1 MKTENGM
8 NRQPPEERAKD
19 LGRYAKARM
28 KKTIKGRIGIKTR
41 IILSTILATITLISL
56 RAVVYILK
64 TWQYSK
70 IAKNSKA
77 RMEELEKLEKE
88 GIIKT
93 VVIDL
98 QNEKYRVRNPS
109 DFNGLII
116 DGEKYNDLTSWF
128 IKKREGLYIIGKQ
141 ENYIIKLL
149 INKN

>member
-1 MKTENGM
+1 MS
-8 NRQPPEERAKD
+8 D
-19 LGRYAKARM
+19 D
-28 KKTIKGRIGIKTR
+28 TI
-41 IILSTILATITLISL
+41 IILSAILATITLISL

-77 RMEELEKLEKE
+77 RMEELEKLEE
-88 GIIKT
+88 AGVIKT

-98 QNEKYRVRNPS
+98 EN
-109 DFNGLII
+109 
-116 DGEKYNDLTSWF
+116 EKYNDLTSWF

>member
-1 MKTENGM
+1 MSDDT
-8 NRQPPEERAKD
+8 
-19 LGRYAKARM
+19 
-28 KKTIKGRIGIKTR
+28 
-41 IILSTILATITLISL
+41 IILLSAILATITLISL
-56 RAVVYILK
+56 RAIVYIVK

-77 RMEELEKLEKE
+77 RMEELEKLEE
-88 GIIKT
+88 AGIIKT

-98 QNEKYRVRNPS
+98 ENEKYRVRNPS

>member
-1 MKTENGM
+1 M
-8 NRQPPEERAKD
+8 
-19 LGRYAKARM
+19 
-28 KKTIKGRIGIKTR
+28 
-41 IILSTILATITLISL
+41 
-56 RAVVYILK
+56 LK
-64 TWQYSK
+64 HGNIVKLQK
-70 IAKNSKA
+70 IV
-77 RMEELEKLEKE
+77 KLEWKLE
-88 GIIKT
+88 EAGIIKT

-98 QNEKYRVRNPS
+98 ENEKYRVRNPS

>member
-1 MKTENGM
+1 MSDN
-8 NRQPPEERAKD
+8 A
-19 LGRYAKARM
+19 
-28 KKTIKGRIGIKTR
+28 
-41 IILSTILATITLISL
+41 IILLSAVLATATLASL
-56 RAVVYILK
+56 KAVAYIIK
-64 TWQYSK
+64 TWQFSK

-77 RMEELEKLEKE
+77 RMEELEKLEKAGE
-88 GIIKT
+88 IKT
-93 VVIDL
+93 IVIDL
-98 QNEKYRVRNPS
+98 ENEKYRVKNPS

>member
-1 MKTENGM
+1 MSDE
-8 NRQPPEERAKD
+8 
-19 LGRYAKARM
+19 Y
-28 KKTIKGRIGIKTR
+28 
-41 IILSTILATITLISL
+41 IILLSAILATITLISL
-56 RAVVYILK
+56 KSIIYIIK
-64 TWQYSK
+64 VIQFNK

-77 RMEELEKLEKE
+77 RMEELEKLEEE
-88 GIIKT
+88 GKIKT

-98 QNEKYRVRNPS
+98 ENETFRVRNPV

>member
-1 MKTENGM
+1 MS
-8 NRQPPEERAKD
+8 D
-19 LGRYAKARM
+19 D
-28 KKTIKGRIGIKTR
+28 TI
-41 IILSTILATITLISL
+41 IILSAILATITLISL

-77 RMEELEKLEKE
+77 RMEE
-88 GIIKT
+88 IKT

-98 QNEKYRVRNPS
+98 ENEKYRVRNPS

>member
-1 MKTENGM
+1 MSDE
-8 NRQPPEERAKD
+8 
-19 LGRYAKARM
+19 Y
-28 KKTIKGRIGIKTR
+28 
-41 IILSTILATITLISL
+41 IILLSAILATITLISL
-56 RAVVYILK
+56 KSIIYIVK
-64 TWQYSK
+64 VIQFNK

-77 RMEELEKLEKE
+77 RMEELEKLEEE
-88 GIIKT
+88 GKIKT

-98 QNEKYRVRNPS
+98 ESETFRVRNPV

>member
-1 MKTENGM
+1 MS
-8 NRQPPEERAKD
+8 D
-19 LGRYAKARM
+19 D
-28 KKTIKGRIGIKTR
+28 TI
-41 IILSTILATITLISL
+41 IILSAILATITLISL
-56 RAVVYILK
+56 RAIIYIVK

-77 RMEELEKLEKE
+77 RMEELEKLEE
-88 GIIKT
+88 AGIIKT

-98 QNEKYRVRNPS
+98 ENEKYRVRNPS
-109 DFNGLII
+109 D
-116 DGEKYNDLTSWF
+116 YNDLTSWF